1 MDKAI
6 SKNTLPDL
14 EKSFDCACAPAAQ
27 RLKRRLIT
35 MKPEDKA
42 RVQEIRLRAGRAVM
56 LTAEG
61 DNLFLT
67 ESGALTGEPDKERI
81 VTASSE
87 EVSETFK
94 NLCNHSVYSHR
105 QEIKSGYITIKGG
118 HRAGITGTAV
128 WENDSVSNVRNI
140 GGINIRVASSHMG
153 CSEKIAGLIDSGGIL
168 ICGEPCSG
176 KTTMLRDLAFQLSVS
191 KRLRVTVVDSRGEI
205 CALSSGVAREDSG
218 SCDILDG
225 YTIRYGVE
233 QALRCLS
240 PQVIICDE
248 LGAEDVDSLAR
259 GLNSGVSFITTVHCK
274 TPAQLKKRSQGVK
287 LLETGAFSHLVFLK
301 SCKDAG
307 AISEIIKVGEL
318 PHG

>member
-1 MDKAI
+1 MDKSI
-6 SKNTLPDL
+6 SNKTLNEL
-14 EKSFDCACAPAAQ
+14 EKSFDCACSPVAV
-27 RLKRRLIT
+27 RIKRRLVT
-35 MKPEDKA
+35 MPADSKSKI
-42 RVQEIRLRAGRAVM
+42 QEIRLRAGRPVM
-56 LTAEG
+56 LTTEG

-67 ESGALTGEPDKERI
+67 EPGILSDKCEQEK
-81 VTASSE
+81 VVSASAE
-87 EVSETFK
+87 EITETFK

-140 GGINIRVASSHMG
+140 GGINIRVASSHTG
-153 CSEKIAGLIDSGGIL
+153 CSQQIKDLIDSGGIL

-176 KTTMLRDLAFQLSVS
+176 KTTMLRDLAYQLSVE

-218 SCDILDG
+218 SCDVLDG
-225 YTIRYGVE
+225 YTVKYGVE

-248 LGAEDVDSLAR
+248 LGAEDVECLAR
-259 GLNSGVSFITTVHCK
+259 GLNSGVTFVTTVHCK
-274 TPAQLKKRSQGVK
+274 SPAQLKKRSQGIK

-301 SCKDAG
+301 SSREAG
-307 AISEIIKVGEL
+307 RISEIIKVGEL